1 MVVSIRLLQARP
13 VRASG
18 PGRFA
23 RLLRA
28 ILGPSERIGDVGQ
41 RRRAR
46 WLAGLLVLMI
56 AAFGTL
62 DAYYLATRPGYLP
75 PWYGYLFLGASYGL
89 VRRGRYTS
97 GALLALAMNPLV
109 VFALVASGK
118 SASPTTTLSF
128 LVLGI
133 MLASVLLPVGAVLG
147 LTIVDAAGMAL
158 LVVHGEQPRERFI
171 GSLILVVIAGGIACV
186 GAMLRERIEH
196 DRRDALE
203 QANTTLEDRVH
214 ARTVELEHANDE
226 LEAFAYSASHDLR
239 TPLRA
244 IDAYAAMLAEDAG
257 PSLDDRAKDSLK
269 KIRASTRRMTELV
282 DGMLEL
288 SKVSRAVV
296 RVEELDLAFL
306 GREVVQELSAA
317 EPDHSVTFVC
327 PPRLPA
333 KGDRTL
339 VRMAISNLIHN
350 AWKFTRGRESP
361 RVELGLEAASPDGPY
376 YYVRD
381 NGIGFEQALV
391 DKLFEPFQRLHS
403 VEQFAG
409 TGIGT
414 TIVARAVERHGGRVW
429 ADGEVNR
436 GAEFRFTL
444 GAR

>member
-1 MVVSIRLLQARP
+1 ML
-13 VRASG
+13 
-18 PGRFA
+18 
-23 RLLRA
+23 
-28 ILGPSERIGDVGQ
+28 
-41 RRRAR
+41 
-46 WLAGLLVLMI
+46 

-62 DAYYLATRPGYLP
+62 DIYYLVTRPGYLP
-75 PWYGYLFLGASYGL
+75 PWYGYLFLGTSYGL
-89 VRRGRYTS
+89 VRTGRYTS

-118 SASPTTTLSF
+118 SASPITTLSF

-133 MLASVLLPVGAVLG
+133 LLASVLLPVTAVLG
-147 LTIVDAAGMAL
+147 FTVVDALGVGML
-158 LVVHGEQPRERFI
+158 IVIGHEPKERI
-171 GSLILVVIAGGIACV
+171 GSLVLVIIAGGIACV

-196 DRRDALE
+196 DRREALE
-203 QANTTLEDRVH
+203 HANATLEDRVR
-214 ARTVELEHANDE
+214 ARTEELERANDE

-257 PSLDDRAKDSLK
+257 PSLDERGKDSLR

-296 RVEELDLAFL
+296 RVEDLDLAL
-306 GREVVQELSAA
+306 IGREVVQELSAA

-327 PPRLPA
+327 PPKLLI
-333 KGDRTL
+333 KGDRAL

-350 AWKFTRGRESP
+350 AWKFTRGRQSP

-381 NGIGFEQALV
+381 NGIGFEQTLMH
-391 DKLFEPFQRLHS
+391 KLFEPFQRLHS
-403 VEQFAG
+403 AEQFAG

-444 GAR
+444 GGR